1 MDCCCFED
9 SSPGSL
15 HLSPHECLPGSCN
28 QLQVLGITIA
38 AAIIVALAIKESIVA
53 AATRAIPW
61 DY

>member
-1 MDCCCFED
+1 
-9 SSPGSL
+9 L

-38 AAIIVALAIKESIVA
+38 AAIIVALAIGEPTTVA